1 MIQNKNEYDIVK
13 ERQSKDIFCVT
24 YKKKKVSCDIC
35 KGTHKRQDV
44 QLIKYPIIHE
54 TMGRLIMS
62 KKVCKDCIDEVMD
75 ILNNLKYK

>member
-54 TMGRLIMS
+54 TMGRLIM
-62 KKVCKDCIDEVMD
+62 M
-75 ILNNLKYK
+75 